1 MRGSAGTV
9 IRRLREEAD
18 RSLFRAAPPADARFG
33 RWEAALMLVSF
44 LVLAMAL
51 QLLRAGPEDSI
62 KALFAEDGPVYLNGG
77 LELGLLD
84 GLTATYAEYLV
95 VIPRLIGELA
105 TLVPLRY
112 APEAMNILALL
123 LVSLSALAVW
133 VGSSGLIRGIY
144 LRAVLV
150 ALVLLPPAA
159 GLETVVSA
167 TNVPWSTSVAAFWLL
182 LWRPRTAWGA
192 SLGALMILASG
203 LSSPAFFFFLPLAA
217 LRAVAVRD
225 IRDGLI
231 VGAYALAFAIQLPV
245 TLAINESD
253 PTWTVN
259 LLTTLLQRVV
269 SGSAIGFELSSEGW
283 IAWGW
288 VFLVAICAA
297 VAVTLVLLARRAT
310 SGRLL
315 AAIAV
320 PTAIVMFLASGY
332 QRSLGDIMV
341 WAPGSSNALG
351 GRYALIPAFLL
362 ASALLVLADAQL
374 RSPGGRPWAAAAV
387 AAVLLTAIVTS
398 FGGDANRQMPSWSG
412 SVRGA
417 AVLCHDRNISE
428 ARVFVAPEGWTM
440 TIGCQHLESEYTAP
454 AP

>member
-9 IRRLREEAD
+9 IKRLRDEAD
-18 RSLFRAAPPADARFG
+18 RSLFRAAPAASSRFE
-33 RWEAALMLVSF
+33 RWEAALLLGGF

-62 KALFAEDGPVYLNGG
+62 KALFAEDGQVYLNGG
-77 LELGLLD
+77 LELSLLD
-84 GLTATYAEYLV
+84 GLTTPYAEYLV
-95 VIPRLIGELA
+95 VIPRLIGEAA

-112 APEAMNILALL
+112 APEAMNFLALL
-123 LVSLSALAVW
+123 LVALSALAVW
-133 VGSSGLIRGIY
+133 VGSSGLIRSIY

-182 LWRPRTAWGA
+182 LWRPRTTWSA

-217 LRAVAVRD
+217 LRAIAVRD

-231 VGAYALAFAIQLPV
+231 VGAYAVAFAIQLPV
-245 TLAINESD
+245 TLAINESN
-253 PTWTVN
+253 PAWSNNV
-259 LLTTLLQRVV
+259 LTTLLQRVV
-269 SGSAIGFELSSEGW
+269 SGSVIGFELSSDGW
-283 IAWGW
+283 SRWGW
-288 VFLVAICAA
+288 VFLVAICVA
-297 VAVTLVLLARRAT
+297 VAAALVWLALRAT
-310 SGRLL
+310 SGRLF
-315 AAIAV
+315 AAITV

-341 WAPGSSNALG
+341 WASGTSNNLG

-362 ASALLVLADAQL
+362 ASALLVLADSQS
-374 RSPGGRPWAAAAV
+374 RSPLGRPAAALAL
-387 AAVLLTAIVTS
+387 AAVLVVAIVTS
-398 FGGDANRQMPSWSG
+398 FGGDAHREMPSWSG

-417 AVLCHDRNISE
+417 AVLCHDRNISD
-428 ARVFVAPEGWTM
+428 AKVFVTPEGWTM